1 MANKICVEALN
12 GEGKPLKMEIRNVN
26 ERLKWGRFWRGLQ

>member
-1 MANKICVEALN
+1 LN